1 MGFNHCYLTN
11 VKDLQ
16 RYLDNVGLE
25 KFIKTYRSY
34 DALTGPGECFKFLED
49 KIKEYE
55 MVISNSDIDDILQKG
70 IDNTNESASEQSNYS
85 NK

>member
-11 VKDLQ
+11 VEDLQ

-34 DALTGPGECFKFLED
+34 DALTGPSECFEFLEN
-49 KIKEYE
+49 KIKENE
-55 MVISNSDIDDILQKG
+55 KVISNNDIDGILQKG
-70 IDNTNESASEQSNYS
+70 IDNNASEQSNYT

>member
-1 MGFNHCYLTN
+1 MGFNHCYLTS
-11 VKDLQ
+11 VEDLQ
-16 RYLDNVGLE
+16 RNLDNVGLQ

-34 DALTGPGECFKFLED
+34 DALTGPGECFIFIEE

-55 MVISNSDIDDILQKG
+55 KVISDIDIGDVELQEG
-70 IDNTNESASEQSNYS
+70 NDNNASEQSNCT

>member
-11 VKDLQ
+11 VEDLQ

-34 DALTGPGECFKFLED
+34 DALTGPSECFKFLED
-49 KIKEYE
+49 KIKENE
-55 MVISNSDIDDILQKG
+55 KVISNNDIDGILQKG
-70 IDNTNESASEQSNYS
+70 IDNNASEQSNYT

>member
-16 RYLDNVGLE
+16 NHLDNVGLE

-34 DALTGPGECFKFLED
+34 DALTGPGECFEFIEE
-49 KIKEYE
+49 KIKENE
-55 MVISNSDIDDILQKG
+55 KVISDISDRNDKLQKG
-70 IDNTNESASEQSNYS
+70 NT
-85 NK
+85 

>member
-1 MGFNHCYLTN
+1 MGFNHCYLTS
-11 VKDLQ
+11 VEDLQ
-16 RYLDNVGLE
+16 RNLDNVGLE

-34 DALTGPGECFKFLED
+34 DALTGPSECFRFIEE

-55 MVISNSDIDDILQKG
+55 KVISDIDIGDVELQEG
-70 IDNTNESASEQSNYS
+70 NDNNASEQSNCT